1 MQLAGFAIQF
11 VFLGQTLWDG
21 EGRSYLSEEGRV
33 GSGFTFVEVSMSVQ
47 APPLVGLQCD
57 SQDCA
62 NNVRG
67 QPRSRNIVWSFLAWS
82 S

>member
-1 MQLAGFAIQF
+1 MQLAGFVIQF
-11 VFLGQTLWDG
+11 VFLDQSCLWD
-21 EGRSYLSEEGRV
+21 EEGHSHLSGEDRV
-33 GSGFTFVEVSMSVQ
+33 GSGFPFEEVSMSVQ

-67 QPRSRNIVWSFLAWS
+67 QPCSRNIV
-82 S
+82 